1 VRRLLL
7 RTLARP
13 FRLIKD
19 SGGAPSW
26 THTLAIPF
34 SVLTML
40 KWLLG
45 GLTFT
50 IKNVVMAVPVISAG
64 DAAIILG
71 VWLAYLA
78 QRDYAEKKI
87 GAANGKR
94 APRERR
100 T

>member
-1 VRRLLL
+1 ML
-7 RTLARP
+7 RALAGRC
-13 FRLIKD
+13 RLIRD
-19 SGGAPSW
+19 SRGKPSW

-45 GLTFT
+45 GVVVVVHGATVT
-50 IKNVVMAVPVISAG
+50 IPTISAG

-78 QRDYAEKKI
+78 QRDYKVKRIETANAEVQSPAMVKS
-87 GAANGKR
+87 
-94 APRERR
+94 
-100 T
+100 